1 MYQFITVFFV
11 SLAVKRNFGKTS
23 KISKYYDHSCLQN
36 FPLSFMF
43 LLTVLDQTR
52 KSCNTKFG
60 PPRKDRKSSYHVR
73 QISTLFCNLVAL
85 ILG

>member
-1 MYQFITVFFV
+1 
-11 SLAVKRNFGKTS
+11 
-23 KISKYYDHSCLQN
+23 
-36 FPLSFMF
+36 MF

-73 QISTLFCNLVAL
+73 QIQTLFCNLVAL
-85 ILG
+85 ILGESYVKDLRVTKIVKQIKCEGSWSGLEAKTVTRDNRGQNI